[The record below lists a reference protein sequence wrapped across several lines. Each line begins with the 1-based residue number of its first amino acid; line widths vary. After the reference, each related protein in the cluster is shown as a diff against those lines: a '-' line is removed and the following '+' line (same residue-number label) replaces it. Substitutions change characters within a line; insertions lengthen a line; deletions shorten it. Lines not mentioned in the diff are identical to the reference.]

1 MTIRSEEF
9 WSLPGLRGLWGKG
22 TAQDKREFVKL
33 LTLSGYFDLWER
45 TFGTIYDAW
54 LRSRNLPPTFEDS
67 LPVDFFFGTW
77 AQKFNPCTVPV
88 VNQNVVNEFLLKF
101 HPELMGIETV
111 VSESDLR
118 NRDRG
123 PDDVGESE
131 KDKGA
136 RLDGVRRRGVG
147 GFPDTV
153 EPQLKNVDEY
163 GRIAGPTQRFEGEDG
178 DDFFDD
184 PFNQEPTLGSKLRIS
199 DEGVVIDFG
208 ENNAVIFGG
217 IAIAALLLYSLAK

>member
-1 MTIRSEEF
+1 MAALAKSPPHIRRQSSRGFFLWNVGTEIQ
-9 WSLPGLRGLWGKG
+9 SLPGP
-22 TAQDKREFVKL
+22 
-33 LTLSGYFDLWER
+33 DL
-45 TFGTIYDAW
+45 
-54 LRSRNLPPTFEDS
+54 
-67 LPVDFFFGTW
+67 
-77 AQKFNPCTVPV
+77 
-88 VNQNVVNEFLLKF
+88 QNVVNDFLLKF
-101 HPELMGIETV
+101 HEPELMGIETV

-118 NRDRG
+118 NRDRS

-131 KDKGA
+131 ADKGA

-163 GRIAGPTQRFEGEDG
+163 GRIAGGATQRFEGEDN

-208 ENNAVIFGG
+208 GDNAVIFGG